1 MFPFGPH
8 SPGGDGSA
16 GAGAEEPAPHEGQA
30 AATRPPSPLHP
41 GADETHPP
49 PPARSPRRPGAPS
62 LSPAPRSGE
71 LGLPGAPESSAASA
85 QGEPSPPSPPRR
97 RPGPDCKAESRGRH
111 GLCAGLGG
119 PGARLF
125 GWLKERSLGRGLFVD
140 PARDNFRTMTSLYGS
155 IHPADSVYLSTRTHG
170 AVFNLEYSP
179 DGSVLTVA
187 CEQTEVLLFDPI
199 SSKHI
204 KTLSEAH
211 EDCVNNIRYTEDGCP
226 HKKFFHTRFL
236 MRMRLTPDCSKM
248 LISTSSGY
256 LLILHDLDLTKS
268 LEVGSYPILR
278 ARRTTSSSDLTTS
291 SSSSGPRVSGSPCH
305 HSDSNSSEKHM
316 SRASQREG
324 VSPRNSLEVV
334 TPEVLGESDHGNC
347 ITSLQLHPKGWATL
361 LRCSSN
367 SDDEEVQAAAL
378 HLQQGS
384 LDKLPLPCVQTLGR
398 SLTAVSAFKGILLE
412 ILLLDSPV
420 SVLSCFIWYHYPFQT
435 LLIPLLLELNKVGR
449 TLKASISSDFAQLLK
464 SCLLHLTPPQ
474 KKNKNKNKNPCII
487 NIGLKCFS

>member
-1 MFPFGPH
+1 MFPCGPG
-8 SPGGDGSA
+8 SPGGDRMA
-16 GAGAEEPAPHEGQA
+16 GAGTEEPAPLGEPA
-30 AATRPPSPLHP
+30 AAAGPLPAPLSAPPPP
-41 GADETHPP
+41 GADAAPP
-49 PPARSPRRPGAPS
+49 PLSPSRSPRS
-62 LSPAPRSGE
+62 VRS
-71 LGLPGAPESSAASA
+71 
-85 QGEPSPPSPPRR
+85 PSPPSPAARAGEPWLAGAPKSPVAPAPGKPRSPLSPPRR
-97 RPGPDCKAESRGRH
+97 RSGPDCG
-111 GLCAGLGG
+111 AGAGPGG

-125 GWLKERSLGRGLFVD
+125 GWLRERSLGRGLFVD

-211 EDCVNNIRYTEDGCP
+211 EDCVNNIRFLDNRLFATCSDDTTIALWDLRKLNNKVCTLHGHTSWVKNIEYDTNTRLLVTSGFDGNVIIWDTNRCTEDGCP

-305 HSDSNSSEKHM
+305 HSDSNSSSEKHM
-316 SRASQREG
+316 SRASQRE
-324 VSPRNSLEVV
+324 VDL
-334 TPEVLGESDHGNC
+334 
-347 ITSLQLHPKGWATL
+347 
-361 LRCSSN
+361 
-367 SDDEEVQAAAL
+367 
-378 HLQQGS
+378 
-384 LDKLPLPCVQTLGR
+384 
-398 SLTAVSAFKGILLE
+398 
-412 ILLLDSPV
+412 
-420 SVLSCFIWYHYPFQT
+420 
-435 LLIPLLLELNKVGR
+435 
-449 TLKASISSDFAQLLK
+449 
-464 SCLLHLTPPQ
+464 CL
-474 KKNKNKNKNPCII
+474 
-487 NIGLKCFS
+487 